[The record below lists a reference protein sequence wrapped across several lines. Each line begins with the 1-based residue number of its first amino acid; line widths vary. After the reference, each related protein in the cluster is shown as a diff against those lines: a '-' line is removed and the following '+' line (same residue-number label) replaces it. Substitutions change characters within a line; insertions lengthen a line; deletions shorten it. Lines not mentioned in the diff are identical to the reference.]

1 MNCRRRMRLLTD
13 DEWLLNQTNN
23 GMTLQRVYMS
33 IEQGHK
39 HKSFRYLYRRHAVS
53 NCPYRWREI
62 VLEKKKSTFTIPVI
76 FFCLFLLSMYVIY
89 RYFIVDMIDSVASE
103 KNKTITIGAG
113 VYIHTI
119 YYAPWIGM
127 CVMPLI
133 LSWRDIDSIPEL
145 YVWYAKGFPSS
156 W

>member
-1 MNCRRRMRLLTD
+1 MMNDYWIKQIMGWHCSGYTCQSNKGINIRAF
-13 DEWLLNQTNN
+13 
-23 GMTLQRVYMS
+23 V
-33 IEQGHK
+33 I
-39 HKSFRYLYRRHAVS
+39 YRRHAVS

-62 VLEKKKSTFTIPVI
+62 VLEKKKINFHNSSY